1 MGTMSTKPIIGILHP
16 GSMGAAVAACAR
28 PNAERVLWC
37 PAGRSPATAGRAEA
51 AGLEPVGSL
60 EDLLMQADVVLSICP
75 PAAAEDVARVVAEHH
90 FGGVYVEA
98 NAINPER
105 ARRIADLV
113 GSDAR
118 AVVDGAVIGSP
129 PVGTKRTRLYL
140 SGAESAVSL
149 VEQLFIGSAVTTPAL
164 GPEIG
169 QASALKLA
177 YSSYQKASRVL
188 AAVAFGAARAH
199 GVDDA
204 LLDVAS
210 KRQSSYLPETGYIAK
225 TAARAWRWGPEMDEA
240 ADMLSGVG
248 LPDEVLRAVS
258 QTLVRWENSKDLA
271 ELTPDEA
278 LDRLSRPQ

>member
-1 MGTMSTKPIIGILHP
+1 MTYRPTVGILHP

-28 PNAERVLWC
+28 PNAEHVLWC
-37 PAGRSPATAGRAEA
+37 PEGRGQATVERAEE
-51 AGLEPVGSL
+51 AGLEPVSSL
-60 EDLLMQADVVLSICP
+60 GDLLAKADVVLSLCP
-75 PAAAEDVARVVAEHH
+75 PAAAEDVAQAVADHR
-90 FGGVYVEA
+90 FAGVYVEA

-105 ARRIADLV
+105 ARRIAELV
-113 GSDAR
+113 GTTAR
-118 AVVDGAVIGSP
+118 AVIDGAIIGSP
-129 PVGTKRTRLYL
+129 PVGSKRTRLYL
-140 SGAESAVSL
+140 SGAESAVAL
-149 VEQLFIGSAVTTPAL
+149 VEGLFSGSAVSTPVL
-164 GPEIG
+164 GTEIG

-204 LLDVAS
+204 LLDVAG
-210 KRQSSYLPETGYIAK
+210 KRQGSYLVETGYIAK

-240 ADMLSGVG
+240 ADMLSAVG

-258 QTLVRWENSKDLA
+258 QTLARWDDSKGLA

-278 LDRLSRPQ
+278 LDRLTRP

>member
-1 MGTMSTKPIIGILHP
+1 MTIKPIVGILHP

-28 PNAERVLWC
+28 PNAARVLWC
-37 PAGRSPATAGRAEA
+37 PAGRSVATVARAEQ
-51 AGLEPVGSL
+51 AGLEPVDNLDTLVKQAHVILSL
-60 EDLLMQADVVLSICP
+60 CP
-75 PAAAEDVARVVAEHH
+75 PAAAEQLAHTVAERRYA
-90 FGGVYVEA
+90 GIYVEA

-105 ARRIADLV
+105 MTRIAEVL
-113 GSDAR
+113 SRSAR

-129 PVGTKRTRLYL
+129 PINGKKTQMYL
-140 SGAESAVSL
+140 SGSFDAIPL
-149 VEQLFIGSAVTTPAL
+149 VEGLFAGSAVATPVL
-164 GPEIG
+164 GEEVG
-169 QASALKLA
+169 RASALKLA

-204 LLDVAS
+204 LLDVAG
-210 KRQSSYLPETGYIAK
+210 KRQGSYLVETGYIAK

-240 ADMLSGVG
+240 ADMLSAVG
-248 LPDEVLRAVS
+248 LPDEMLRAVS
-258 QTLVRWENSKDLA
+258 QTLARWQDSKDLA